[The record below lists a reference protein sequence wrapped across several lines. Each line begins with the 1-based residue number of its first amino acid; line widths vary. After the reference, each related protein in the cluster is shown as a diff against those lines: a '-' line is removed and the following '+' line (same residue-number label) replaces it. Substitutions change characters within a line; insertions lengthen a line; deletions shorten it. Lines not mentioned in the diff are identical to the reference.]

1 MRISDWSSDVCS
13 SDLKLEICQVNQ
25 GIHPTVTIEEKLVSR
40 LVEIFL
46 HMIQMTTRDR
56 PLRPCGLPIIIQF
69 AGISHSPQL
78 LPHPWI
84 RDFPA
89 RSEEHTSELQSLM
102 RISYAVFC
110 LKKNTLYILRTKH
123 TL

>member
-13 SDLKLEICQVNQ
+13 SDLLINQPTGKLEICQVNQ

-46 HMIQMTTRDR
+46 LMIQMTTRDR

-89 RSEEHTSELQSLM
+89 
-102 RISYAVFC
+102 
-110 LKKNTLYILRTKH
+110 TKIGRAH
-123 TL
+123 V